1 MKVIITDD
9 FDLRKIAISGQC
21 FRVKHLDNDYR
32 RFIYRDEVC
41 YIKALPGEHEYDV
54 ICSPD
59 SWDTFWAV
67 YFDLDRDYQE
77 IRESIMTDNA
87 FIQKAVR
94 EGAGIRGL
102 RQDPWEMLITFII
115 SQRKNIPSIRKT
127 VEWLSNHA
135 GHEIRTPFETIHAFP
150 TPEELTWFGSKGL
163 SSASLGYRLPYVED
177 AIARVYSGS
186 LDLSALEKY
195 EDDELVAT
203 LMKVHGV
210 GIKVANCVSLFAYGR
225 IARTPVDTWI
235 RRMIAEECGG
245 CDPLPGFGDIA
256 GIVQQY
262 VFYTEQ
268 LHKYDNAPRALRD
281 DL

>member
-21 FRVKHLDNDYR
+21 FRVKHLDNGYR
-32 RFIYRDEVC
+32 RFICRDEVC
-41 YIKALPGEHEYDV
+41 YIKALPDVFEYDV

-59 SWDTFWAV
+59 SWDTFWV
-67 YFDLDRDYQE
+67 DYFDLDRDYQE
-77 IRESIMTDNA
+77 IRESIITDNL

-94 EGAGIRGL
+94 EGTGIRVL

-135 GHEIRTPFETIHAFP
+135 GHEIRTPFEVVRSFP
-150 TPEELTWFGSKGL
+150 TPEELVSFGTKGL
-163 SSASLGYRLPYVED
+163 ESASLGYRLPYIED
-177 AIARVYSGS
+177 AIARVYGGV
-186 LDLSALEKY
+186 LDLNKLDAL
-195 EDDELVAT
+195 EDDELVEA

-225 IARTPVDTWI
+225 VSRTPIDTWI
-235 RRMIAEECGG
+235 RRMIAEECSG
-245 CDPLPGFGDIA
+245 CDPFPGFGDIA

-268 LHKYDNAPRALRD
+268 LHKYDNAPKAYAD
-281 DL
+281 GI